1 MGKGKKGSAGI
12 TRKHPSNRRGGPLDA
27 QGLQKMAS
35 IDEENAVTT
44 QTLSNKIVICRQT
57 GCHDISTTHGFCR
70 FHYLAS
76 WKKMKSKEAKKR
88 GQELEVYLT
97 EMSRKFPE
105 EFLEKLRSELEEVAE
120 KERVE
125 EGDDATERGLF
136 DAIEGDEDID
146 TIIKGLKVEDY

>member
-1 MGKGKKGSAGI
+1 
-12 TRKHPSNRRGGPLDA
+12 
-27 QGLQKMAS
+27 
-35 IDEENAVTT
+35 
-44 QTLSNKIVICRQT
+44 
-57 GCHDISTTHGFCR
+57 
-70 FHYLAS
+70 
-76 WKKMKSKEAKKR
+76 MKSKEAKKR